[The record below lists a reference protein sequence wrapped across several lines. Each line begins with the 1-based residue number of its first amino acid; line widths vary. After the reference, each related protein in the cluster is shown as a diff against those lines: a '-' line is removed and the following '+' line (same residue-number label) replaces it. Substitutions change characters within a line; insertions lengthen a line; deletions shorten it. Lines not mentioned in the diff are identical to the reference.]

1 MTFTDG
7 DVRKNNASSRHF
19 LRYRNL
25 RKYSEFYTVCSGYS
39 YEITQSSLQISEL
52 IQTLQKRLNLSQEK
66 FAARLKVSFQTVN
79 RWERGHAKP
88 SPMAMTLIELQLRQM
103 GDRGAGLLEAYFS
116 E

>member
-1 MTFTDG
+1 MTPST
-7 DVRKNNASSRHF
+7 
-19 LRYRNL
+19 
-25 RKYSEFYTVCSGYS
+25 
-39 YEITQSSLQISEL
+39 LQIPEL
-52 IQTLQKRLNLSQEK
+52 VRALRKRLNLSQEK

-103 GDRGAGLLEAYFS
+103 GERGADLLEAYFS